1 MNVGVMLTTSH
12 KVRFAARRTACRAL
26 TSAFTSSA
34 AASRAA
40 GVVMIGRIRGTT
52 TPVRVRRLV
61 TGVRMIPPVGG
72 LQLSTSA
79 NTSHQNADKA
89 HPDREGTN
97 EPTGSAGASA
107 LLAVVIS
114 WTPGR
119 TSWRS

>member
-1 MNVGVMLTTSH
+1 
-12 KVRFAARRTACRAL
+12 
-26 TSAFTSSA
+26 
-34 AASRAA
+34 
-40 GVVMIGRIRGTT
+40 MIGRIRGTT

-97 EPTGSAGASA
+97 EPTGSAGAPA